1 MSGED
6 ANKPE
11 VTVAKQPRKSHKKLV
26 KAVVIVLVILIVAI
40 GGFALWTFIDS
51 TRAINQY
58 VEDVDTQYKNIA
70 SNQNIDQVNVQ
81 LRDVWLAD
89 LINPR
94 YKEAVGLDADYQSL
108 IDRLRNYTLIMEV
121 HNQLIDEFNKGV
133 EGDEVLNGDMLKL
146 ATEMDEMMHAR
157 YPDKTEQIAA
167 MDQLCQTIT
176 SSTNFAD
183 ISGEVNKVL
192 VSNNAWL
199 SDERNAIETARTEFQ
214 QSINSL

>member
-11 VTVAKQPRKSHKKLV
+11 AVVTKQPRRSHKKLV
-26 KAVVIVLVILIVAI
+26 KTVIVVLVVLIVAI
-40 GGFALWTFIDS
+40 GGFALWTFVDS
-51 TRAINQY
+51 TRAISQY
-58 VEDVDTQYKNIA
+58 IEDVDTQYKNIA
-70 SNQNIDQVNVQ
+70 SNQDVDQVNVQ
-81 LRDVWLAD
+81 LRDVRLAD
-89 LINPR
+89 LVNPR
-94 YKEAVGLDADYQSL
+94 YKEAVGLNADYQSL

-121 HNQLIDEFNKGV
+121 HNQLIDEFNKGI

-146 ATEMDEMMHAR
+146 ATEMDEMMRAR

-167 MDQLCQTIT
+167 MDQLCQTIA

-183 ISGEVNKVL
+183 ISGEVNRVL

-199 SDERNAIETARTEFQ
+199 SDERNAIEAARTEFQ

>member
-11 VTVAKQPRKSHKKLV
+11 AVATKQPRRSHKKLV
-26 KAVVIVLVILIVAI
+26 KTVIVVLVVLIVAI
-40 GGFALWTFIDS
+40 GGFALWTFVDS
-51 TRAINQY
+51 TRAISQY
-58 VEDVDTQYKNIA
+58 IEDVDTQYKNIA
-70 SNQNIDQVNVQ
+70 SNQDVDQVNVQ
-81 LRDVWLAD
+81 LRDVRLAD
-89 LINPR
+89 LVNPR
-94 YKEAVGLDADYQSL
+94 YKEAVGLNADYQSL

-121 HNQLIDEFNKGV
+121 HNQLIDEFNKGI

-146 ATEMDEMMHAR
+146 ATEMDEMMRAR

-167 MDQLCQTIT
+167 MDQLCQTIA

-183 ISGEVNKVL
+183 ISGEVNRVL

-199 SDERNAIETARTEFQ
+199 SDERNAIEAARTEFQ

>member
-6 ANKPE
+6 TNKPE
-11 VTVAKQPRKSHKKLV
+11 VTVAKQSQKSHKKLV
-26 KAVVIVLVILIVAI
+26 KAVAIVLVILIVAI

-121 HNQLIDEFNKGV
+121 HNQLIDEFNKGI
-133 EGDEVLNGDMLKL
+133 EGDEVLNGDILKL

-157 YPDKTEQIAA
+157 YPDKTGQIAA

>member
-11 VTVAKQPRKSHKKLV
+11 AVVTKQPRRSHKKLV
-26 KAVVIVLVILIVAI
+26 KTVIVVLVVLIVAI
-40 GGFALWTFIDS
+40 GGFALWTFVDS
-51 TRAINQY
+51 TRAISQY
-58 VEDVDTQYKNIA
+58 IEDVDTQYKNIA
-70 SNQNIDQVNVQ
+70 SNQDVDQVNVQ
-81 LRDVWLAD
+81 LRDVRLAD
-89 LINPR
+89 LVNPR
-94 YKEAVGLDADYQSL
+94 YKEAVGLNADYQSL

-121 HNQLIDEFNKGV
+121 HNQLIDEFNKGI

-146 ATEMDEMMHAR
+146 ATEMDEMMRAR
-157 YPDKTEQIAA
+157 YPGKTEQIAA
-167 MDQLCQTIT
+167 MDQLCQTIA

-183 ISGEVNKVL
+183 ISSEVNRVL

-199 SDERNAIETARTEFQ
+199 SDERNAIEAARTEFQ

>member
-11 VTVAKQPRKSHKKLV
+11 AVVAKQPRRSHKKLV
-26 KAVVIVLVILIVAI
+26 KTVIVVLVVLIVAI
-40 GGFALWTFIDS
+40 GGFALWTFVDS
-51 TRAINQY
+51 TRAISQY
-58 VEDVDTQYKNIA
+58 IEDVDTQYKNIA
-70 SNQNIDQVNVQ
+70 SNQDVDQVNVQ
-81 LRDVWLAD
+81 LRDVRLAD
-89 LINPR
+89 LVNPR
-94 YKEAVGLDADYQSL
+94 YKEAVGLNADYQSL

-121 HNQLIDEFNKGV
+121 HNQLIDEFNKGI

-146 ATEMDEMMHAR
+146 ATEMDEMMRAR

-167 MDQLCQTIT
+167 MDQLCQTIA

-183 ISGEVNKVL
+183 ISGEVNRVL

-199 SDERNAIETARTEFQ
+199 SDERNAIEAARTEFQ